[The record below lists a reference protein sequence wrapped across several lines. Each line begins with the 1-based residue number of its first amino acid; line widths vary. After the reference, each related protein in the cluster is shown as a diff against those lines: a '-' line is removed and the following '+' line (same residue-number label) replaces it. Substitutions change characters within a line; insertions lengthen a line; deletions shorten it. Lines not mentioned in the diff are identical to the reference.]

1 MIKNCTIFAKVY
13 IVKKLIIMKKVL
25 LLFFTLSVWLIG
37 FSQDYSDPQNMDV
50 DYNRDA
56 EYPGGMNNFIVD
68 VWNQMGYTQEAID
81 ALVDGEIMVSFDIEP
96 DSTVSGI
103 SIISGL
109 GYGVDEEFTRILQNM
124 KFNPALVEG
133 NAVKMN
139 MMLNVPIRVGPK
151 SRLKIEE

>member
-1 MIKNCTIFAKVY
+1 
-13 IVKKLIIMKKVL
+13 MKKIILV
-25 LLFFTLSVWLIG
+25 FFTLSVAFTA

-56 EYPGGMNNFIVD
+56 EYSGGINNFIVEL
-68 VWNQMGYTQEAID
+68 WNQMEYTQEAID

-109 GYGVDEEFTRILQNM
+109 GYGVDEEFIRVLESM
-124 KFNPALVEG
+124 KFIPALAEG
-133 NAVKMN
+133 NPVKMN
-139 MMLNVPIRVGPK
+139 MMLSVPIRVGPK
-151 SRLKIEE
+151 SKLKKEE